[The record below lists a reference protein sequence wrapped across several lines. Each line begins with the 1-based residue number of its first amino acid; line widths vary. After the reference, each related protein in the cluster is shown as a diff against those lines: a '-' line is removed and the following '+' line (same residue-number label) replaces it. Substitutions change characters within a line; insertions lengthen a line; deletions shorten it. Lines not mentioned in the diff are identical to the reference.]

1 MSKWAVN
8 ILKIEMILRDKSVLK
23 NIQSIKQTMITEF
36 EKRRRFYVV
45 SKFSVR
51 SRIGQYLGYEVR

>member
-23 NIQSIKQTMITEF
+23 NIHSVKQTMITKF
-36 EKRRRFYVV
+36 EKKEAVL
-45 SKFSVR
+45 R
-51 SRIGQYLGYEVR
+51 SF

>member
-23 NIQSIKQTMITEF
+23 NIQSVKQTMITEF
-36 EKRRRFYVV
+36 EKRQRFYVV

-51 SRIGQYLGYEVR
+51 SRIGQFLGYEVS

>member
-23 NIQSIKQTMITEF
+23 NIQSVKQTMITEF
-36 EKRRRFYVV
+36 EKRQRFDVV

-51 SRIGQYLGYEVR
+51 SRIGQFLGYEVR

>member
-1 MSKWAVN
+1 MSKWVVN

-23 NIQSIKQTMITEF
+23 NIQSVKQTMITEF
-36 EKRRRFYVV
+36 EKRLRFYVV

>member
-23 NIQSIKQTMITEF
+23 NIQSVKQTMITEF
-36 EKRRRFYVV
+36 EKRQRFYVV

-51 SRIGQYLGYEVR
+51 SRIGQFLGYEVR